1 MLIGNSGNT
10 CQVNSA
16 AASCLETLLFL
27 LLHWKKKKLGDWK
40 MRYKLYHFFCQVSAG
55 FQCYSDFVLAAELDP
70 RAMHDG
76 GELLVEGH
84 CLSAREN
91 WQQA

>member
-16 AASCLETLLFL
+16 AASCLETLFL

-40 MRYKLYHFFCQVSAG
+40 MRVIPFLPSSVCRLP
-55 FQCYSDFVLAAELDP
+55 VL
-70 RAMHDG
+70 
-76 GELLVEGH
+76 
-84 CLSAREN
+84 
-91 WQQA
+91 Q

>member
-10 CQVNSA
+10 CQVQSA

-40 MRYKLYHFFCQVSAG
+40 IRVIPLHPSSVCRLP
-55 FQCYSDFVLAAELDP
+55 VL
-70 RAMHDG
+70 
-76 GELLVEGH
+76 
-84 CLSAREN
+84 
-91 WQQA
+91 Q